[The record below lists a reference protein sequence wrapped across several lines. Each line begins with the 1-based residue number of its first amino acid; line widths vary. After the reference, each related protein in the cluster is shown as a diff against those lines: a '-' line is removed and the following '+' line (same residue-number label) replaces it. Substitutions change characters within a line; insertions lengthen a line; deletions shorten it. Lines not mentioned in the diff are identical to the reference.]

1 MEYIPGTLP
10 ESEHKS
16 EILPEE
22 VEFIMDVSENDSKNL
37 IISLVKRFLVLRIKL
52 NHFISK
58 SIPVHSVGFP
68 SSTWLYSRYEINMYY
83 KKKTFTIAKSPCSFD
98 TNPLTSEITK
108 NKEITLDFS
117 DINSENLSSDNNTS
131 SQEKTS
137 LTKYQKNLSLIKYQ
151 NAVDVSEPYGHLWT
165 YYENYER
172 SIYK

>member
-1 MEYIPGTLP
+1 VLG
-10 ESEHKS
+10 
-16 EILPEE
+16 
-22 VEFIMDVSENDSKNL
+22 
-37 IISLVKRFLVLRIKL
+37 SLVVLGCIVGTKL
-52 NHFISK
+52 TCI
-58 SIPVHSVGFP
+58 I
-68 SSTWLYSRYEINMYY
+68 
-83 KKKTFTIAKSPCSFD
+83 KKTFTIAKSPCSFD
-98 TNPLTSEITK
+98 TNPLTGEITK